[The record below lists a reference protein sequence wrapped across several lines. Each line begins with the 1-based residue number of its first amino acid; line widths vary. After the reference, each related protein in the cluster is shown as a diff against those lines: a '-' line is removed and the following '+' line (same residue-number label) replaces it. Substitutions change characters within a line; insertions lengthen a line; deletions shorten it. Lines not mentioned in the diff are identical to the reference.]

1 MSNPQWNWLREF
13 SAPIL
18 CTDYWWHLQDPS
30 PNTLSSLGLSQKAEK
45 WSKHLSKGKTDCSPP
60 GRPIGSITSS
70 VCNPVMLHH
79 LSLTHPVVGHLNYEI
94 SIFDTTESQQ
104 ISVFLILHKS
114 ANSRFIVIILSQEY
128 GNAKSFPQI
137 TYFFLVSSIGSFK
150 ISSFQI
156 FLKRLYQITCSLSL
170 PSVSSFLLFHR
181 EWLDHRAAT
190 LIPSSPV
197 LREIN

>member
-1 MSNPQWNWLREF
+1 MRLSCAQIISDICRMLLQIPFLHLVLAKRLR
-13 SAPIL
+13 S
-18 CTDYWWHLQDPS
+18 D
-30 PNTLSSLGLSQKAEK
+30 PNT
-45 WSKHLSKGKTDCSPP
+45 LSKGKTDCSPP

-104 ISVFLILHKS
+104 ISAFLILHKS
-114 ANSRFIVIILSQEY
+114 TNSRFTVIILSQEY
-128 GNAKSFPQI
+128 GNAKSVPQI
-137 TYFFLVSSIGSFK
+137 RYFFLVSSIGSFK

-181 EWLDHRAAT
+181 E
-190 LIPSSPV
+190 
-197 LREIN
+197 